1 MNILFLGDIVGEPG
15 RKGVR
20 QVLGKL
26 REKNKIDFAIANGEN
41 SAGGAGITGR
51 IAEYL
56 FAGGVDVITLGDH
69 TWDNREVLGI
79 IDREPRLI
87 RPANYPEGAPGKGLV
102 VVANKAGKKIAVM
115 NLLGRQFLKFQPD
128 CPFRKVDL
136 LLKEIG
142 DQTKA
147 IFIDFHAEATA
158 EKIAFG
164 RYVDGRAS
172 AVFGTHTHVPTADA
186 QVFPGGTAY
195 ITDAG
200 MCGAHDSVIGTAIE
214 PVIKRMLT
222 QLPQRFIL
230 AEGDVRINGAVVEVD
245 EITGK
250 AIAIRRVCEAISE
263 MKPDEADAVER

>member
-20 QVLGKL
+20 EKLGKM
-26 REKNKIDFAIANGEN
+26 RERNKADFVIANGEN
-41 SAGGAGITGR
+41 SAGGAGITPR

-69 TWDNREVLGI
+69 AWDNREVLGI

-87 RPANYPEGAPGKGLV
+87 RPANYPEGAPGRGV
-102 VVANKAGKKIAVM
+102 VVVSNKAGQKIAVM

-128 CPFRKVDL
+128 CPFRKVDAL
-136 LLKEIG
+136 LEGIAG
-142 DQTKA
+142 QTKA
-147 IFIDFHAEATA
+147 ILVDFHAEATA

-164 RYVDGRAS
+164 RYVDGRVS

-186 QVFPGGTAY
+186 QIFPGGTGY

-200 MCGAHDSVIGTAIE
+200 MCGAHESVIGTAIE
-214 PVIKRMLT
+214 PIIKRMLS
-222 QLPQRFIL
+222 QMPQKFML
-230 AEGDVRINGAVVEVD
+230 AEKDVRINGALVEID
-245 EITGK
+245 ESTGK
-250 AIAIRRVCEAISE
+250 AVAMRRVCEVVEESKIS
-263 MKPDEADAVER
+263 DAG